1 MLLLFG
7 IAGDRVNARLSALF
21 GQCWGETA
29 RHTNP
34 TSAEAA
40 NLAAIGILLP
50 APILTASILTASIL
64 TASIHVFD
72 LLRPAAKGLLRE
84 RCGHELI
91 EVAIKHAAC
100 VRRRNTGAK
109 VLHHLIRLQHI

>member
-50 APILTASILTASIL
+50 APILTASILTASID
-64 TASIHVFD
+64 VFD

-91 EVAIKHAAC
+91 KVAIKHAAC

-109 VLHHLIRLQHI
+109 ILHHLIRLQHI

>member
-1 MLLLFG
+1 MLLYFG
-7 IAGDRVNARLSALF
+7 IAGERVSARLSALL
-21 GQCWGETA
+21 GQRWSGETA
-29 RHTNP
+29 GRTNP
-34 TSAEAA
+34 TSAKAA

-50 APILTASILTASIL
+50 APILTASID
-64 TASIHVFD
+64 VFD

-91 EVAIKHAAC
+91 EVAIEHSAG